1 MSTKKTSPSTDISP
15 LSGDFEQAEF
25 ESHMPYAGVG
35 IKELSVQEEK
45 FVYYIVSGMSIA
57 AAGRAVGYKSPQ
69 TAYEA
74 HKRPSIQ
81 KAVSYF
87 RDQMREKVEFT
98 VANAHKMYLDAYASS
113 ATATEMKN
121 TTDSLVKLHRLVEPD
136 NSPQITVNIANI
148 KQLERMSDEELLSIV
163 GEDQLHLEP
172 VRETKS
178 HD

>member
-1 MSTKKTSPSTDISP
+1 
-15 LSGDFEQAEF
+15 
-25 ESHMPYAGVG
+25 
-35 IKELSVQEEK
+35 
-45 FVYYIVSGMSIA
+45 
-57 AAGRAVGYKSPQ
+57 
-69 TAYEA
+69 
-74 HKRPSIQ
+74 
-81 KAVSYF
+81 
-87 RDQMREKVEFT
+87 MREKVEFT

-148 KQLERMSDEELLSIV
+148 KQLERMTDEELLSLV

-172 VRETKS
+172 ARETKS